1 MYQTTIIC
9 LITSTLHALSALKL
23 RLNITFF
30 SFLSVFMAAGRKLWS
45 RCAGVMPLGHS
56 VGALSCDLVP
66 FVRWSLVR
74 LRWLNWQL

>member
-1 MYQTTIIC
+1 MYQITIIS

-23 RLNITFF
+23 LLNIF